1 MAKISSRVE
10 IAYQEEKPVLIPK
23 EHIMDSM
30 DKQWLKLRP
39 TSQPIVQLLAGSKVA
54 KNSSL
59 SGCKE
64 LHAIIA
70 ARNQEYDKEPHAAD
84 QEGQAAE
91 ALFDEPA
98 QKARKRCNSQEPE
111 EVTIQV
117 QGQVINCLMNGKR
130 PRATDL
136 TIELDSNQI
145 TAIIKD
151 IRAGAVEQSLQQ
163 PTRAYT
169 KRARQ

>member
-1 MAKISSRVE
+1 
-10 IAYQEEKPVLIPK
+10 
-23 EHIMDSM
+23 
-30 DKQWLKLRP
+30 
-39 TSQPIVQLLAGSKVA
+39 
-54 KNSSL
+54 
-59 SGCKE
+59 
-64 LHAIIA
+64 
-70 ARNQEYDKEPHAAD
+70 
-84 QEGQAAE
+84 
-91 ALFDEPA
+91 
-98 QKARKRCNSQEPE
+98 
-111 EVTIQV
+111 
-117 QGQVINCLMNGKR
+117 MNGKR